1 MSRREPTER
10 DHDGERDAAEPRA
23 QHWESQAGTDR
34 WIVFVPAI
42 VSLIAVVVLI
52 LLRVVD

>member
-1 MSRREPTER
+1 MNRREPSER

-23 QHWESQAGTDR
+23 EHRERQAGADR